1 MRTRRICG
9 WPSGRAVASTAW
21 RGPSGSRPI
30 GSTIER
36 AGAVGA
42 ALDRE
47 ARDRAGAV
55 GIGAG
60 KRDQAHVAA
69 RQFRKH
75 RGDIGVD
82 RFEQCGRELARE
94 EIGQHRGIDQAANE
108 RIVRVG
114 RRADVLAG
122 ARRLRRRH
130 RDVHLFEIAR
140 RAKRLEDLRRVL
152 IVTIRGGLRA
162 GLCGEA
168 RQREL
173 ADRRLIALADQLE
186 DARALRDVVIRLG
199 RARLARAQIA
209 AQSQELAPRAGRG
222 ARIETRLHLRQAM
235 LGLVDASGGQQRFGG
250 DQLGF
255 DRFRRRRVGRLGD
268 LVGDR
273 ERFVGLAA
281 PRREA
286 RADHAQRPL
295 IPAARVAS
303 VGAVGF
309 GRLPQVLRG
318 VFVVAAHQRHLRQRV
333 VDRAGRLVE
342 LHRAA
347 DIERAVQHGVGAIEI
362 ADAHADL
369 SERRERNGEAG
380 ALSKSLVQ
388 VDRALGERER
398 LFVAVANQRDVRL
411 VAVDRREHII
421 GLENRGHALGLAQ
434 RGVGFVVASGL
445 REHHRR
451 QRMHHREV
459 ALVAGGVQRGG
470 GFGNVLAH
478 DGHVADLPIALAE
491 IEVGEADRA
500 RVVRDLGLLQGAVVQ
515 RDRPRLLAAR
525 KRDAAVQAPQ
535 IRVHDRG
542 NVVAQRVRRTAEHG
556 SGLCKIPL
564 QEVRFS
570 QHDPDTELVI
580 PGERRGRPQQGRKQ
594 LDGGGGLPAL

>member
-1 MRTRRICG
+1 MRTRRDLRVAE
-9 WPSGRAVASTAW
+9 WPRRREHGVARTVGLTAN
-21 RGPSGSRPI
+21 RFDDQH
-30 GSTIER
+30 

-47 ARDRAGAV
+47 ARDGARAV

-60 KRDQAHVAA
+60 ERDQAHIAA

-75 RGDIGVD
+75 RGRIGSHG
-82 RFEQCGRELARE
+82 FEQRGGELARE
-94 EIGQHRGIDQAANE
+94 QIGQHRGIDEAANE
-108 RIVRVG
+108 RVIRVG

-130 RDVHLFEIAR
+130 RDLHLFEIAR
-140 RAKRLEDLRRVL
+140 RAERLEDLRRVL
-152 IVTIRGGLRA
+152 IVAIRGGLGA
-162 GLCGEA
+162 GLRGQA
-168 RQREL
+168 REREL
-173 ADRRLIALADQLE
+173 ADRGLVALADQLE

-209 AQSQELAPRAGRG
+209 AQPQELAPRAGRG
-222 ARIETRLHLRQAM
+222 ARIEPRFHLRQAM
-235 LGLVDASGGQQRFGG
+235 FGVVDAPGGQQRLGG
-250 DQLGF
+250 DQLRF
-255 DRFRRRRVGRLGD
+255 DRFRGRRVGRLGD

-295 IPAARVAS
+295 IPAAGVAS
-303 VGAVGF
+303 VGAVGL
-309 GRLPQVLRG
+309 GRLPQVLGG
-318 VFVVAAHQRHLRQRV
+318 VLVVAAHQRHLRQRV
-333 VDRAGRLVE
+333 VDGAGRLVE

-347 DIERAVQHGVGAIEI
+347 DVERAVQHGIGAIEI

-369 SERRERNGEAG
+369 SERRERDRQTR

-398 LFVAVANQRDVRL
+398 LFVAVANQRDVGL

-434 RGVGFVVASGL
+434 RGIRFVVAAGL

-459 ALVAGGVQRGG
+459 ALVARGVQRGR

-478 DGHVADLPIALAE
+478 DRHVADLPIALAE
-491 IEVGEADRA
+491 IEVGEPDGA
-500 RVVRDLGLLQGAVVQ
+500 RVVRDLGLLQRAVVQ

-525 KRDAAVQAPQ
+525 KRDPAVQAPQ
-535 IRVHDRG
+535 I
-542 NVVAQRVRRTAEHG
+542 
-556 SGLCKIPL
+556 
-564 QEVRFS
+564 
-570 QHDPDTELVI
+570 
-580 PGERRGRPQQGRKQ
+580 
-594 LDGGGGLPAL
+594 